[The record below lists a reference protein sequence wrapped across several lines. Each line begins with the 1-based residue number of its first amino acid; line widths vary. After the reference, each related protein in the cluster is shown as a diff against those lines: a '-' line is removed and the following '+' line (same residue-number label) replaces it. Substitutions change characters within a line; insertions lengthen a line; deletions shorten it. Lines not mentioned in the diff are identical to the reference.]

1 MRFSHLVPALALLG
15 AASLCLAESTVKL
28 SDVHICCGACV
39 RNVDTTVAA
48 VSGAKGVADQATRT
62 VTITAPDAATAQK
75 AVNALIAGGYFG
87 KSSDASIK
95 VDAPSGAPDG
105 KVQKLEVAGVH
116 LCCGKCVSTVKEV
129 LGKVDGV
136 RESTVVQK
144 APSFTVTGDFEAKRV
159 FEELNKAG
167 FSGHVAPAAK

>member
-1 MRFSHLVPALALLG
+1 MRSNHAVAVLVMLC
-15 AASLCLAESTVKL
+15 AASFCFAETTVTV
-28 SDVHICCGACV
+28 SEVHICCGGCV
-39 RNVDTTVAA
+39 RNVDSIVGA
-48 VSGAKGVADQATRT
+48 VSGAKGVADQAART

-87 KSSDASIK
+87 KSSDSSFKI
-95 VDAPSGAPDG
+95 DAPSGAADA

-129 LGKVDGV
+129 LGKVEGV
-136 RESTVVQK
+136 KEVAVVQK
-144 APSFTVTGDFEAKRV
+144 APTFTVSGDFNAKAV

-167 FSGHVAPAAK
+167 FSGRVAPAK